1 MSAFANISV
10 FDGAGTPVLH
20 TLSAIKINTVQGSNK
35 NSKVIA
41 LWRELTPTVPT
52 EAQITAQ
59 VELEVLPS
67 GTTIERTITQ
77 VPVME
82 SISGQNAAGYTAA
95 PKVAYI
101 DKRVTEQ
108 FSAPRSTVNSRRL
121 LRQLDINLQGNI
133 TTTVVPNT
141 SGPYVELFDYQI
153 TPA

>member
-1 MSAFANISV
+1 MSAFANITV
-10 FDGAGTPVLH
+10 FDGAGTPVSH
-20 TLSAIKINTVQGSNK
+20 TLTAIKIDRIPGSNK
-35 NSKVIA
+35 NSKVVA

-59 VELEVLPS
+59 VELETLPS
-67 GTTIERTITQ
+67 GTIIERTITQ

-95 PKVAYI
+95 PKVAFI

-133 TTTVVPNT
+133 STSVAPVVTGAFP
-141 SGPYVELFDYQI
+141 ELFDFQV
-153 TPA
+153 TPT